1 MKGIS
6 SLPRDQANRII
17 SALRKGTPPEGATE
31 LFSVGREK
39 LCSYF
44 DNKLKE
50 VKEYG
55 ISDVKFVSAD
65 WGQGKSHFLDL
76 LRDIALK
83 HNFVVSKVDLRSQSL
98 PFDQLPLV
106 IQGIMTKIVT
116 PKVRENGLEALLDE
130 WCESNKSNTDEEVF
144 LSLKNL
150 GIFPDMRLKLIEYF
164 RHYHGSDYQGCS
176 QVLRWFEGKETKS
189 KTFKD
194 IGEYIRSLVVL
205 IRSLG
210 YSGFVVMLDEAE
222 AITSLSRISRRDLA
236 NENIRQIIDNDS
248 NTEGFYFIFASTPT
262 FLSGED
268 ERGAQS
274 YPALWRRI
282 SDPLPNFR
290 IDSPEKVIVE
300 LPKLTAEEFFQ
311 ISQKIKKIYEKSIGK
326 EFKNVTDNDLRA
338 LAEYVRR
345 RTDQRVGTMV
355 RSTVAIL
362 DEAKSPN
369 FDFSTSFEFLV
380 EKAMEKE
387 SEERA
392 K

>member
-1 MKGIS
+1 
-6 SLPRDQANRII
+6 
-17 SALRKGTPPEGATE
+17 
-31 LFSVGREK
+31 
-39 LCSYF
+39 
-44 DNKLKE
+44 
-50 VKEYG
+50 
-55 ISDVKFVSAD
+55 
-65 WGQGKSHFLDL
+65 
-76 LRDIALK
+76 
-83 HNFVVSKVDLRSQSL
+83 
-98 PFDQLPLV
+98 
-106 IQGIMTKIVT
+106 
-116 PKVRENGLEALLDE
+116 
-130 WCESNKSNTDEEVF
+130 
-144 LSLKNL
+144 
-150 GIFPDMRLKLIEYF
+150 
-164 RHYHGSDYQGCS
+164 
-176 QVLRWFEGKETKS
+176 
-189 KTFKD
+189 
-194 IGEYIRSLVVL
+194 
-205 IRSLG
+205 
-210 YSGFVVMLDEAE
+210 VMLDEAE

-311 ISQKIKKIYEKSIGK
+311 ISQKIKKIYEKSIRK